1 MQTRHENSAPTVV
14 GYQNYNTRK
23 DGQILTATF
32 TTVSNAKKFKLSE
45 VGLTGYENVTR
56 WRDDRGKFSGQVYLT
71 KISDL
76 GYTMDDEEMF
86 GDDTIQFT
94 YTDTYDKDNGV
105 WKGGYW
111 QDFNGT
117 KVTADNDFVVDF
129 GEALW
134 VTMPKSYEGETYK
147 FVFSGAVAAED
158 SSYNLRKDGNV
169 VGNPMPV
176 TIGLSKVGLT
186 GYENVTRWRDD
197 RGKFSGQVYL
207 TKISDLG
214 YTMDDEEMFGDDT
227 IQFTYTDTYDKDNG
241 VWKGGYWQDFNGTK
255 VTADN
260 DWDIPAGQGLWLTAP
275 KSYEG
280 ETYILEFP
288 TPLNTSSAE

>member
-117 KVTADNDFVVDF
+117 KVTADND
-129 GEALW
+129 
-134 VTMPKSYEGETYK
+134 
-147 FVFSGAVAAED
+147 
-158 SSYNLRKDGNV
+158 
-169 VGNPMPV
+169 
-176 TIGLSKVGLT
+176 
-186 GYENVTRWRDD
+186 
-197 RGKFSGQVYL
+197 
-207 TKISDLG
+207 
-214 YTMDDEEMFGDDT
+214 
-227 IQFTYTDTYDKDNG
+227 
-241 VWKGGYWQDFNGTK
+241 
-255 VTADN
+255 
-260 DWDIPAGQGLWLTAP
+260 WDIPAGQGLWLTAP